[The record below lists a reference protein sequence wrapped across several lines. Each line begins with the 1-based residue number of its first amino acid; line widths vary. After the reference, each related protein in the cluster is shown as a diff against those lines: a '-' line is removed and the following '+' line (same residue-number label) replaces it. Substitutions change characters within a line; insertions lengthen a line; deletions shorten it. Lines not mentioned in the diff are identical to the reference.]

1 MLIRILTVVFLF
13 ICYGFSCDNCD
24 NYFTRNY
31 IFESDQNQLKKTYQV
46 GEDILLPVEFSAIM
60 GCENNIVYDNSNGD
74 FSFSFQLLRIRDNNQ
89 DVTDGL
95 RYFEITD
102 STLSFIASHS
112 VLTRDIQGQLTLTCD
127 DHFCGKKV
135 PITCLASGYYA
146 IRFMNGTFG
155 EYNECQDNFMDLSF
169 LPGDNNF
176 SICKEIN
183 TTRFRINPGG
193 FGGSFISN
201 PAEDK
206 RLCFF
211 KVVE

>member
-1 MLIRILTVVFLF
+1 MDILSFNLKILILKIHIYYANQNPHCCFSFYLLW
-13 ICYGFSCDNCD
+13 FSCDNCD

-112 VLTRDIQGQLTLTCD
+112 VFNERY
-127 DHFCGKKV
+127 
-135 PITCLASGYYA
+135 SRA
-146 IRFMNGTFG
+146 IDTN
-155 EYNECQDNFMDLSF
+155 L
-169 LPGDNNF
+169 
-176 SICKEIN
+176 
-183 TTRFRINPGG
+183 
-193 FGGSFISN
+193 
-201 PAEDK
+201 
-206 RLCFF
+206 
-211 KVVE
+211 